1 MIIVMML
8 VMYGIVC
15 EIQFRRRPII
25 LDCIQFKMVNYKHIL
40 AKEMP
45 WSITCPDLP
54 GNRSFVADNFYRW
67 VIMPKLVP
75 HKFLFTIEFA
85 IFHSNYSYANVLFH
99 IILIWNFDTIFPIM
113 MGIVLA
119 INFRSKIKY

>member
-1 MIIVMML
+1 MML

-54 GNRSFVADNFYRW
+54 GNRSFVADNFYR
-67 VIMPKLVP
+67 
-75 HKFLFTIEFA
+75 
-85 IFHSNYSYANVLFH
+85 
-99 IILIWNFDTIFPIM
+99 
-113 MGIVLA
+113 
-119 INFRSKIKY
+119 